1 MENLGYLLAA
11 FSAAWAVVFAYLLL
25 LLNRQKKL
33 HQEINL
39 LKEELKGK

>member
-1 MENLGYLLAA
+1 MENFGYLLAA
-11 FSAAWAVVFAYLLL
+11 FSIAWAVVFGYLLM

-33 HQEINL
+33 HREINL